1 MKWNGRK
8 VLTAEE
14 WDYSEAKIGD
24 LVEQELVDD
33 MLDLLP
39 PACMQPDCSQMGEA
53 YSHRQDPDTGKWRP
67 TFHTFK
73 KSRRQMAKWDFR
85 VLREMLLRR
94 ECRAWGIPVSWLK
107 EGLDGEQEWPFIHR
121 NGTLSSLWERGR
133 NALDYRCGRI

>member
-73 KSRRQMAKWDFR
+73 KVGGKWPN
-85 VLREMLLRR
+85 
-94 ECRAWGIPVSWLK
+94 GIFEYCGK
-107 EGLDGEQEWPFIHR
+107 CFCGE
-121 NGTLSSLWERGR
+121 NVERGESP
-133 NALDYRCGRI
+133 YHG

>member
-39 PACMQPDCSQMGEA
+39 VCGQTARRWERRIPTARTRTLENGGRRSIHSKKSAANGQMG
-53 YSHRQDPDTGKWRP
+53 
-67 TFHTFK
+67 F
-73 KSRRQMAKWDFR
+73 
-85 VLREMLLRR
+85 
-94 ECRAWGIPVSWLK
+94 
-107 EGLDGEQEWPFIHR
+107 
-121 NGTLSSLWERGR
+121 SSIAG
-133 NALDYRCGRI
+133 NASAARM